1 MRQKE
6 FTRSY
11 TMTAADCGPESV
23 MTPQF
28 LAAMVIEVATLH
40 ANQLGVGYD
49 RLMLDGMTWVLSR
62 LSLDMTRWPGI
73 NEVFTVTTWIEG
85 VNRHFSER
93 NFEICTADGE
103 VLGYA
108 RSVWMGIRVRER
120 SGGDLSLLESLR
132 DVVSEKRC
140 PVPPVP
146 RLRAMPD
153 DAVSTGYTFT
163 YCDCDFN
170 RHVNTVRYIEL
181 LLNRGSLD
189 FYDTCQVSR
198 LDIAFM
204 HEARCGEEV
213 TVEVAAEDN
222 DSVWQCAV
230 KHGDTVL
237 TRAMIQFRKH
247 IFNV

>member
-1 MRQKE
+1 MREKE

-11 TMTAADCGPESV
+11 TMTAGDCGPESV

-28 LAAMVIEVATLH
+28 LAAKVIEVATLH

-49 RLMLDGMTWVLSR
+49 RLMLDGMAWVLSR
-62 LSLDMTRWPGI
+62 LSLDMDRWPGI
-73 NEVFTVTTWIEG
+73 NETFTVTTWIEG

-93 NFEICTADGE
+93 NFEICAADGE
-103 VLGYA
+103 ILGHA
-108 RSVWMGIRVRER
+108 RSIWMGIRVRER

-140 PVPPVP
+140 PAAPIP
-146 RLRAMPD
+146 RLGAMPD
-153 DAVSTGYTFT
+153 DAVSTYYTFT

-181 LLNRGSLD
+181 LLNRGTLE

-204 HEARCGEEV
+204 HEARYGEEV
-213 TVEVAAEDN
+213 SVDVAADDDN
-222 DSVWQCAV
+222 SLWQCAV
-230 KHGDTVL
+230 RRGDTVL
-237 TRAMIQFRKH
+237 TRAMIQFRQH
-247 IFNV
+247 IFNL